1 MTRVPATLS
10 LAFIAALIGSGLTL
24 PAQDSQEKIDKIF
37 DHIEE
42 SRGMTLWQGIRELE
56 DLGRGT
62 SEGVRKGLTRAD
74 AYVRIAAAKVLYGQE
89 LRDESLEALNKVMAG
104 KNVHAK
110 KIAADMAASLVGAD
124 KNLAGP
130 DKTKIAGRFE
140 AAAGECDDPLTQV
153 SLWRAVYNLTKG
165 MKPVREVRAIHSG
178 AGDRREVKEEA
189 ALALAEMDRFVD
201 AKPTLLDL
209 AKEPSERGRMA
220 KAYLKVNELTEDI
233 NRKPPAAAKYDF
245 KQLEEAIDL
254 LKQNYWDE
262 NKIVTD
268 KLVEAAVRGACSS
281 LDPYT
286 VYMDEA
292 SIKELKEEGLGGR
305 YGGIG
310 ARVSMRKDKAG
321 REWLTIEE
329 PIFSGPAYRT
339 GLRSGDTI
347 TEVEGETTV
356 NRDLSELVRKLRGK
370 VATQVH
376 FKVLRRG
383 WTKEQPYTITREQI
397 HMETTMHRM
406 LPGGLGYIRLTTFG
420 DEDIQYIKEAV
431 QDLKD
436 MKALVFD
443 LRGNTGG
450 YLRTANALASYFLNK
465 GQLIVT
471 TRARGEEKDRRVA
484 DGSKITD
491 VPIVMLVN
499 EGSAS
504 ASEILA
510 GALQDHKRATII
522 GDKTYGKGSVQ
533 DLKPMKTTD
542 EKAAVKITIAKW
554 FLPSGKSVEKDKR
567 EESGVIPDIKV
578 ALPEREFWKEAEL
591 AKLTVGDDIEK
602 YLKDIENKDLFKQL
616 AESDGG
622 DVTRYPKFDAFYDA
636 LKTKAEKTDVRELV
650 REVIRKKVQD
660 EQGKPLYVDLQID
673 VVLQRGILEAC
684 KLASIDAK
692 TVKEYTLF
700 AKAPAAQP
708 GPEK

>member
-1 MTRVPATLS
+1 MSRAFATL
-10 LAFIAALIGSGLTL
+10 AFAVLFGSGVLL
-24 PAQDSQEKIDKIF
+24 PAQDSQDRIDKIF
-37 DHIEE
+37 DRIEE
-42 SRGMTLWQGIRELE
+42 SRGVALWQGIRDLE
-56 DLGRGT
+56 DLGRGAT
-62 SEGVRKGLTRAD
+62 EGVRKGLTRAD
-74 AYVRIAAAKVLYGQE
+74 AYVRIAASKVLYGLEQ
-89 LRDESLEALNKVMAG
+89 RDEALDALAKVTAG
-104 KNVHAK
+104 KNAHAK
-110 KIAADMAASLVGAD
+110 KVAADMAASLVAAD
-124 KNLAGP
+124 RSLAGAE
-130 DKTKIAGRFE
+130 KSKIASSFE
-140 AAAGECDDPLTQV
+140 RQAAENDDPLTQV
-153 SLWRAVYNLTKG
+153 ALWRAVYSLTKG
-165 MKPVREVRAIHSG
+165 MKPVREVRGLHST

-201 AKPTLLDL
+201 AKSTLVEL

-220 KAYLKVNELTEDI
+220 KAYLKVNELSEDI
-233 NRKPPAAAKYDF
+233 NRKPAAASKYDF

-262 NKIVTD
+262 SKINVD
-268 KLVEAAVRGACSS
+268 KLLEAAVRGACSS

-292 SIKELKEEGLGGR
+292 AIKELKEEGLGGR

-329 PIFSGPAYRT
+329 PIFSGPAYRN

-347 TEVEGETTV
+347 TEVEGEATV
-356 NRDLSELVRKLRGK
+356 NQDLTSLVKKLRGPINTAVK
-370 VATQVH
+370 

-383 WTKEQPYTITREQI
+383 WTKEQPYAITREQI
-397 HMETTMHRM
+397 HMETTMHRL

-420 DEDIQYIKEAV
+420 DEDIQYIKDAI
-431 QDLKD
+431 QDMKD

-484 DGSKITD
+484 DGSKLTD
-491 VPIVMLVN
+491 VPMVMLVN

-504 ASEILA
+504 ASEILS
-510 GALQDHKRATII
+510 GAMQDHKRAIII

-567 EESGVIPDIKV
+567 EESGVVPDIKV
-578 ALPEREFWKEAEL
+578 ALPEREFWKEAEM
-591 AKLTVGDDIEK
+591 AKLMVGDDIEK
-602 YLKDIENKDLFKQL
+602 YLKSIEDKELFKKL

-622 DVTRYPKFDAFYDA
+622 DVTRYPKFDAFYES
-636 LKTKAEKTDVRELV
+636 LKTKAEKNDVRELV

-660 EQGKPLYVDLQID
+660 DQGKPLYVDLQVD
-673 VVLQRGILEAC
+673 TVLQRGILEAC

-700 AKAPAAQP
+700 AKAPAP
-708 GPEK
+708 VEK

>member
-1 MTRVPATLS
+1 MTRVPAP
-10 LAFIAALIGSGLTL
+10 AALALLAAMIGSGLML
-24 PAQDSQEKIDKIF
+24 PAQDTQDRVDKIF
-37 DHIEE
+37 DRIEE
-42 SRGMTLWQGIRELE
+42 SRGTSLWQGIRDLE
-56 DLGRGT
+56 DLGRGAT
-62 SEGVRKGLTRAD
+62 ESVRKGLTRAD
-74 AYVRIAAAKVLYGQE
+74 GYVRIASAKVLYGQE
-89 LRDESLEALNKVMAG
+89 LRDEALDALGKVMAG
-104 KNVHAK
+104 KNAHAK

-124 KNLAGP
+124 RGLVGA
-130 DKTKIAGRFE
+130 DRQKIAARFE
-140 AAAGECDDPLTQV
+140 AQATESDDPLTQV
-153 SLWRAVYNLTKG
+153 SLWRAVYNLNKG
-165 MKPVREVRAIHSG
+165 MKPVREVRALHSG

-201 AKPTLLDL
+201 AKPTLVEL

-220 KAYLKVNELTEDI
+220 KAYLKVNELSEDI
-233 NRKPPAAAKYDF
+233 NRKPPAASKYDF

-254 LKQNYWDE
+254 LKQHYWE
-262 NKIVTD
+262 ESKIAPE

-292 SIKELKEEGLGGR
+292 AIKELKEEGLGGR

-329 PIFSGPAYRT
+329 PIFSGPAYRN

-347 TEVEGETTV
+347 TEVEGESTV

-370 VATQVH
+370 MGTAVN

-383 WTKEQPYTITREQI
+383 WTKEQPYKINREQI

-420 DEDIQYIKEAV
+420 DEDIQFVKDAV
-431 QDLKD
+431 QDMKD

-450 YLRTANALASYFLNK
+450 YLRTANALASYFLDK
-465 GQLIVT
+465 GKLIVT

-484 DGSKITD
+484 DGNKLTD

-533 DLKPMKTTD
+533 DLKMMKTTD

-554 FLPSGKSVEKDKR
+554 FLPFGKSVEKDKR
-567 EESGVIPDIKV
+567 EESGVMPDIKV
-578 ALPEREFWKEAEL
+578 ALPEREFWKEAEI
-591 AKLTVGDDIEK
+591 AKLTVGDELDK
-602 YLKDIENKDLFKQL
+602 YLKDIENKELFKQL
-616 AESDGG
+616 AEADGG
-622 DVTRYPKFDAFYDA
+622 DVARYPKFDALYDA
-636 LKTKAEKTDVRELV
+636 LKTKVEKNDVREVV
-650 REVIRKKVQD
+650 REMIRKRVQD
-660 EQGKPLYVDLQID
+660 DQGKPLYVDLQID

-684 KLASIDAK
+684 KLAAIDAK

-700 AKAPAAQP
+700 AKAPAPQAV
-708 GPEK
+708 EK

>member
-1 MTRVPATLS
+1 
-10 LAFIAALIGSGLTL
+10 
-24 PAQDSQEKIDKIF
+24 
-37 DHIEE
+37 
-42 SRGMTLWQGIRELE
+42 
-56 DLGRGT
+56 
-62 SEGVRKGLTRAD
+62 
-74 AYVRIAAAKVLYGQE
+74 
-89 LRDESLEALNKVMAG
+89 
-104 KNVHAK
+104 
-110 KIAADMAASLVGAD
+110 
-124 KNLAGP
+124 
-130 DKTKIAGRFE
+130 
-140 AAAGECDDPLTQV
+140 
-153 SLWRAVYNLTKG
+153 
-165 MKPVREVRAIHSG
+165 
-178 AGDRREVKEEA
+178 
-189 ALALAEMDRFVD
+189 MDRFVD

-233 NRKPPAAAKYDF
+233 NRKPPAAVKYDF
-245 KQLEEAIDL
+245 KTLEEAIDL

-262 NKIVTD
+262 SKIVTD
-268 KLVEAAVRGACSS
+268 KLIEAAVRGACSS

-292 SIKELKEEGLGGR
+292 AIKELKEEGLGGR

-329 PIFSGPAYRT
+329 PIFSGPAYRN

-347 TEVEGETTV
+347 TEIDGEATV
-356 NRDLSELVRKLRGK
+356 NQDLTSLVKKLRGPVNTAAK
-370 VATQVH
+370 

-383 WTKEQPYTITREQI
+383 WVKEQSYSIQREQI
-397 HMETTMHRM
+397 HMETTMHRL
-406 LPGGLGYIRLTTFG
+406 LPGSLGYIRLTTFG
-420 DEDIQYIKEAV
+420 DEDIQFIKDAI
-431 QDLKD
+431 QDMPG

-484 DGSKITD
+484 DGSKLTD
-491 VPIVMLVN
+491 VPMVMLVN

-504 ASEILA
+504 ASEILS
-510 GALQDHKRATII
+510 GAMQDHKRALII

-567 EESGVIPDIKV
+567 EESGVVPDIKV

-591 AKLTVGDDIEK
+591 AKLMVGDEIEK

-622 DVTRYPKFDAFYDA
+622 DVSHYPKFDGFYEG

-650 REVIRKKVQD
+650 REQIRKKVQD
-660 EQGKPLYVDLQID
+660 DQGKPLYVDLQVD

-700 AKAPAAQP
+700 AKAPAP
-708 GPEK
+708 VEK